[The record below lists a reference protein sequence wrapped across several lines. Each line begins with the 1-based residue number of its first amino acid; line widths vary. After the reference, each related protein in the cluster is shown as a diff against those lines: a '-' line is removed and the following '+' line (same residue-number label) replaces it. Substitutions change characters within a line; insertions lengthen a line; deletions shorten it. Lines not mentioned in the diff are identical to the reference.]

1 LFAGTIIYGNFDDIS
16 VTSGKII
23 AYLR

>member
-1 LFAGTIIYGNFDDIS
+1 LPGGTIIYGNFDDIS
-16 VTSGKII
+16 LASGSVI